1 MKGKRKALRQEVQ
14 GLQQTLSTGK
24 ELAALAA
31 GHSLK
36 VDPKALA
43 VQLLKNPKVQRT
55 ATAAGGEGCGVAP
68 NPKLL
73 PLGEAVGA
81 AD

>member
-24 ELAALAA
+24 ELAALTA

-43 VQLLKNPKVQRT
+43 V
-55 ATAAGGEGCGVAP
+55 
-68 NPKLL
+68 
-73 PLGEAVGA
+73 
-81 AD
+81 